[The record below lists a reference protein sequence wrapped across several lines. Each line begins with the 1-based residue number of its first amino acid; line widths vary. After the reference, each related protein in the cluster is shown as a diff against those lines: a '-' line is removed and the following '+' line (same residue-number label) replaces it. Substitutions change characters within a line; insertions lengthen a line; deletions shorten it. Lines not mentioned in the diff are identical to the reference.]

1 MGETGARDHRTH
13 ALAMAVYAA
22 QGAMVEGNTV
32 VANKARTAKALDKIL
47 RRYGFVVVD
56 ASALPD
62 AATVAAVR
70 VAIAACDEQAARR
83 ALLANELGIEP
94 DGADAAEQA
103 ASEAQMARDA
113 AATLRTFLA
122 AQEGTDDGN
131 G

>member
-1 MGETGARDHRTH
+1 MGEQLYRRCEDCRG
-13 ALAMAVYAA
+13 
-22 QGAMVEGNTV
+22 EGWHEPVNAPYRCPTCAGRGYLPV
-32 VANKARTAKALDKIL
+32 PAP
-47 RRYGFVVVD
+47 
-56 ASALPD
+56 ALPD

-70 VAIAACDEQAARR
+70 NAIAACDEQAARR
-83 ALLANELGIEP
+83 ALLADDFGMNP